1 MELRVVIVW
10 WIACLLW
17 SGTFLSIRVGV
28 EHVPPLTFAWLR
40 LLIAIAVLVPIS
52 AARRG
57 FNGVSRRDVV
67 RVMCAGILLLGVN
80 YGLLYW
86 GARFIPS
93 GLVAILQSS
102 TPVLALALGWCLGSE
117 IVTLRKVIALAAGVA
132 GIFLIFRPQLHAA
145 GTAGL
150 LGSFAVL
157 GSSLCVATA
166 YVWLKRHGARV
177 RPVTVT
183 TLQCVAG
190 LIPLSVAGLLIEGS
204 PLQSPWTA
212 EAVGALL
219 YLALGASGLAFSLNY
234 WLLQRMDA
242 SAMLMMGVAEVPI
255 AVALGALL
263 LGERLPPGA
272 LLGGACILTG
282 VVLMLARADTELPRQ
297 ASAAPP

>member
-40 LLIAIAVLVPIS
+40 LLIAIAVLAPLN

-57 FNGVSRRDVV
+57 FNGLSRRDVV
-67 RVMCAGILLLGVN
+67 RVMLAGILLLGVN

-132 GIFLIFRPQLHAA
+132 GIFLTFVRRFMPQVRRACWDHSRCLEARCAWRPHM
-145 GTAGL
+145 
-150 LGSFAVL
+150 
-157 GSSLCVATA
+157 
-166 YVWLKRHGARV
+166 
-177 RPVTVT
+177 
-183 TLQCVAG
+183 
-190 LIPLSVAGLLIEGS
+190 
-204 PLQSPWTA
+204 
-212 EAVGALL
+212 
-219 YLALGASGLAFSLNY
+219 SG
-234 WLLQRMDA
+234 
-242 SAMLMMGVAEVPI
+242 
-255 AVALGALL
+255 
-263 LGERLPPGA
+263 
-272 LLGGACILTG
+272 
-282 VVLMLARADTELPRQ
+282 
-297 ASAAPP
+297 

>member
-1 MELRVVIVW
+1 
-10 WIACLLW
+10 
-17 SGTFLSIRVGV
+17 
-28 EHVPPLTFAWLR
+28 
-40 LLIAIAVLVPIS
+40 
-52 AARRG
+52 
-57 FNGVSRRDVV
+57 
-67 RVMCAGILLLGVN
+67 
-80 YGLLYW
+80 
-86 GARFIPS
+86 
-93 GLVAILQSS
+93 
-102 TPVLALALGWCLGSE
+102 
-117 IVTLRKVIALAAGVA
+117 
-132 GIFLIFRPQLHAA
+132 
-145 GTAGL
+145 
-150 LGSFAVL
+150 
-157 GSSLCVATA
+157 
-166 YVWLKRHGARV
+166 
-177 RPVTVT
+177 
-183 TLQCVAG
+183 VAG

-282 VVLMLARADTELPRQ
+282 VVLMLARADTELPRE